1 MKDSFGRQRDGGGK
15 GNGGRTESTDRLT
28 LHNIGVYHSCNLD
41 YERVVNSITAENYAY
56 SEYRAL
62 ANILRSRYVART
74 PSVEAR
80 SPGRSSNVE
89 NAPRRRPVTGQPT
102 TPTSDIWRAI
112 LRTPPSPASH
122 RPEARTHPTERSHY
136 VVKSRDGRKFVTRV
150 RVMLP

>member
-89 NAPRRRPVTGQPT
+89 NAPPLLTA
-102 TPTSDIWRAI
+102 SHW
-112 LRTPPSPASH
+112 PASH
-122 RPEARTHPTERSHY
+122 AHFPYTARNFENAPRHPP
-136 VVKSRDGRKFVTRV
+136 VTNQ
-150 RVMLP
+150 